1 MHKNSEVIV
10 MAWWGF
16 GRGRGRG
23 YRWMYWATGLPGW
36 MRFGYS
42 PGWLG
47 VSPTGLPPTAQWII
61 QSGQLPNFM
70 AYLQTQNPYLGSTQA
85 LGTPTMPMAPLNEK
99 QILEQQLQLLQQQL
113 DVINKRLK
121 ELEKS

>member
-1 MHKNSEVIV
+1 

-16 GRGRGRG
+16 GRGRG

-36 MRFGYS
+36 LRFGYS

-47 VSPTGLPPTAQWII
+47 VSPTGLPPAAQWII
-61 QSGQLPNFM
+61 QSGQLPNFL
-70 AYLQTQNPYLGSTQA
+70 AYLQTQYPYMGAVQA
-85 LGTPTMPMAPLNEK
+85 PGTLTTPMSSLNEK

-113 DVINKRLK
+113 EAINKRLK